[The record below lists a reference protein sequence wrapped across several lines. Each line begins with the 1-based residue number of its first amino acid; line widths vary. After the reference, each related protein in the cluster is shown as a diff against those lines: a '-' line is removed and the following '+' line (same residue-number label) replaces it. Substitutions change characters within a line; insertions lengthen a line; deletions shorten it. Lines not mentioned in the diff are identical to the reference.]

1 MLLAQEALHRA
12 VWLSGVPQAEMFDW
26 SETRCIS
33 PGFASK
39 LLQKG
44 AAVLWEQAL
53 Y

>member
-26 SETRCIS
+26 SETR
-33 PGFASK
+33 FASK